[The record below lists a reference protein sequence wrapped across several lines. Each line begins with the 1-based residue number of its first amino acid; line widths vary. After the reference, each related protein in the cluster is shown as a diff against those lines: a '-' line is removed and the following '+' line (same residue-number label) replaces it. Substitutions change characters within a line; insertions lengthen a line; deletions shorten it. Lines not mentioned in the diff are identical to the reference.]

1 MVMIHCTY
9 MGSAF
14 IGTLGTLVTNMVGL
28 RRVNEA
34 STTCLLVRT
43 DHWYASQKYTKK
55 IEYILQGETNM

>member
-43 DHWYASQKYTKK
+43 DH
-55 IEYILQGETNM
+55 